1 MLETLWFHTKTE
13 DNVIEYQGEIIS
25 HEPDL
30 GANTYLVQL
39 YSFLDGR
46 PTCMRLLDVDS
57 TWDFYHTNIDMNKA
71 YEAATG
77 TKTTTRKGVYTTRY
91 QRDLLKRNLHREVD
105 SIR

>member
-13 DNVIEYQGEIIS
+13 DNVIQYQGEVIS

-30 GANTYLVQL
+30 GPRTHLVQL

-57 TWDFYHTNIDMNKA
+57 TWDFYHTNTAMNEA

-77 TKTTTRKGVYTTRY
+77 TKTTTKKGVYTTRY
-91 QRDLLKRNLHREVD
+91 QRNLKGRGE
-105 SIR
+105 

>member
-13 DNVIEYQGEIIS
+13 DNVIQYQGEVIS

-30 GANTYLVQL
+30 GPRTHLVQL

-57 TWDFYHTNIDMNKA
+57 TWDFYHTNTAMNKA

-77 TKTTTRKGVYTTRY
+77 TKTTTKKGVYTTRY
-91 QRDLLKRNLHREVD
+91 QRNLKGRE
-105 SIR
+105 

>member
-13 DNVIEYQGEIIS
+13 DNVIQYQGEVIS

-30 GANTYLVQL
+30 GPRTHLVQL

-46 PTCMRLLDVDS
+46 PTCMRMLDVDS
-57 TWDFYHTNIDMNKA
+57 TWDFYHTNTAMNKA

-77 TKTTTRKGVYTTRY
+77 TKTTTKKGVYTTRY
-91 QRDLLKRNLHREVD
+91 QRNLKGRGE
-105 SIR
+105 

>member
-13 DNVIEYQGEIIS
+13 DNVIEYQGEILS

-30 GANTYLVQL
+30 GDKTYLVQL

-57 TWDFYHTNIDMNKA
+57 TWDFYHTNIAMNKA

-77 TKTTTRKGVYTTRY
+77 TKATIKKGVYTTRY
-91 QRDLLKRNLHREVD
+91 QRNLKGRGE
-105 SIR
+105 

>member
-13 DNVIEYQGEIIS
+13 DNVIQYQGEVIS

-30 GANTYLVQL
+30 GPRTHLVQL

-57 TWDFYHTNIDMNKA
+57 TWDFYHTNTAMNKA
-71 YEAATG
+71 YEAATR
-77 TKTTTRKGVYTTRY
+77 TKPTIKKGVYTTRY
-91 QRDLLKRNLHREVD
+91 QRNLKGRGE
-105 SIR
+105 

>member
-13 DNVIEYQGEIIS
+13 DNVIEYQGEILS

-30 GANTYLVQL
+30 GDKTYLVQL

-46 PTCMRLLDVDS
+46 PTCMRLRDVDS
-57 TWDFYHTNIDMNKA
+57 TWAFYHTNTAMNKA

-77 TKTTTRKGVYTTRY
+77 TKTTTKKGVYTTRY
-91 QRDLLKRNLHREVD
+91 QRNLKGRGE
-105 SIR
+105 

>member
-13 DNVIEYQGEIIS
+13 DNVIQYQGEVIS

-30 GANTYLVQL
+30 GPRTHLVQL

-57 TWDFYHTNIDMNKA
+57 TWDFYHTNTAINKA

-77 TKTTTRKGVYTTRY
+77 TKTTTKKGVYTTRY
-91 QRDLLKRNLHREVD
+91 QRNLKGRE
-105 SIR
+105 

>member
-13 DNVIEYQGEIIS
+13 DNVIQYQGEVIS

-30 GANTYLVQL
+30 GDKTYLVQL

-57 TWDFYHTNIDMNKA
+57 TWDFYHTNTAMNKA

-77 TKTTTRKGVYTTRY
+77 TKTTPKKGVYTPRY
-91 QRDLLKRNLHREVD
+91 QRNLKGRGE
-105 SIR
+105 

>member
-13 DNVIEYQGEIIS
+13 DNVIQYQGEVIS

-30 GANTYLVQL
+30 GPRTHLVQL

-57 TWDFYHTNIDMNKA
+57 TWDFYTTSYAMNYA
-71 YEAATG
+71 YEIRTG
-77 TKTTTRKGVYTTRY
+77 AKQVIKRSQEIRTL
-91 QRDLLKRNLHREVD
+91 QRVKRQKKNRE
-105 SIR
+105 SE

>member
-13 DNVIEYQGEIIS
+13 DNVIQYQGEVIS

-30 GANTYLVQL
+30 GDKTYLVQL

-46 PTCMRLLDVDS
+46 PTCMRLLAVES
-57 TWDFYHTNIDMNKA
+57 TWDFYHTNIAMNKA

-77 TKTTTRKGVYTTRY
+77 TKTTTKKGVYTTRY
-91 QRDLLKRNLHREVD
+91 QRNLKGRE
-105 SIR
+105 

>member
-13 DNVIEYQGEIIS
+13 DNVIQYQGEVIS

-30 GANTYLVQL
+30 GDKTYLVQL

-57 TWDFYHTNIDMNKA
+57 TWDFYHTNTAMNRA

-77 TKTTTRKGVYTTRY
+77 TKTTTRRKAMNTYHQKNLKG
-91 QRDLLKRNLHREVD
+91 RELV
-105 SIR
+105 R

>member
-13 DNVIEYQGEIIS
+13 DNVIQYQGEVIS

-30 GANTYLVQL
+30 GPRTHLVQL

-57 TWDFYHTNIDMNKA
+57 TWDFYNTSYAMNYA
-71 YEAATG
+71 YEVITG
-77 TKTTTRKGVYTTRY
+77 SKQV
-91 QRDLLKRNLHREVD
+91 LKRSQE
-105 SIR
+105 IRTLQRVKRQKKNRGE

>member
-13 DNVIEYQGEIIS
+13 DNVIQYQGEVIS

-30 GANTYLVQL
+30 GPRTHLVQL

-57 TWDFYHTNIDMNKA
+57 TWDFYHTNTAMNKA

-77 TKTTTRKGVYTTRY
+77 TKTTTKKGVYTTRY
-91 QRDLLKRNLHREVD
+91 QRNLKGRGE
-105 SIR
+105 